1 MTCRNVIRDVTR
13 VLYLLNKK
21 PSNVKMPV
29 DGPQLMRWADS
40 ILKRYLAAQV
50 CAHMY
55 THMYTHMNTH
65 MYTHMYTHTCTWKG
79 SWGLMSL
86 HSS

>member
-1 MTCRNVIRDVTR
+1 MHDVTR

-40 ILKRYLAAQV
+40 ILKRYLATQV
-50 CAHMY
+50 Y
-55 THMYTHMNTH
+55 THARTHEP
-65 MYTHMYTHTCTWKG
+65 
-79 SWGLMSL
+79 
-86 HSS
+86 